1 MATVATDKCRKDTR
15 HCSISAVS
23 QEKKALEA
31 SQRRNLLLQ
40 PHLHSNTGKEDHRD
54 FLLPGG
60 AQGPQGGNGGL
71 QHGNE
76 ACRGQRLLPEGHRR
90 LAGRSQDGREVGQ
103 QQERPNLLLPQ
114 QERVVGQE
122 VPWLPLGE
130 VGAGAGGSHGET
142 EQREHWHWGGPRIT
156 DLSRVSEQLLSLLK
170 IKEQGK
176 VRAEGQGKVWA

>member
-1 MATVATDKCRKDTR
+1 MGGKLDN
-15 HCSISAVS
+15 S
-23 QEKKALEA
+23 KKGLIYCYP
-31 SQRRNLLLQ
+31 SRR
-40 PHLHSNTGKEDHRD
+40 
-54 FLLPGG
+54 GG
-60 AQGPQGGNGGL
+60 
-71 QHGNE
+71 
-76 ACRGQRLLPEGHRR
+76 
-90 LAGRSQDGREVGQ
+90 
-103 QQERPNLLLPQ
+103 
-114 QERVVGQE
+114 VVGQE